1 MKSKEILIQLIN
13 YLNDYEQDAQK
24 KGGAINLT
32 DFLGYLNSTHVP
44 ENVKVN
50 AIKGN
55 VNNDVL
61 SPTHG
66 NDTDISILVVFLF
79 RYAKGYM
86 KKALKESV
94 INSAD
99 EFSFLITLMTYES
112 LTKTELIQKQVMEKT
127 SGTEIINRLLKL
139 ELMDQFNDEI
149 DRRSMRLKITIKGK
163 TEIVKILPQMKMVS
177 ELVAGNLTET
187 EKITLAFLLR
197 KLECFHNDIF
207 TNKKDVQLTDL
218 LNHSLN

>member
-1 MKSKEILIQLIN
+1 
-13 YLNDYEQDAQK
+13 
-24 KGGAINLT
+24 
-32 DFLGYLNSTHVP
+32 
-44 ENVKVN
+44 
-50 AIKGN
+50 
-55 VNNDVL
+55 
-61 SPTHG
+61 
-66 NDTDISILVVFLF
+66 
-79 RYAKGYM
+79 
-86 KKALKESV
+86 
-94 INSAD
+94 
-99 EFSFLITLMTYES
+99 
-112 LTKTELIQKQVMEKT
+112 MEKT